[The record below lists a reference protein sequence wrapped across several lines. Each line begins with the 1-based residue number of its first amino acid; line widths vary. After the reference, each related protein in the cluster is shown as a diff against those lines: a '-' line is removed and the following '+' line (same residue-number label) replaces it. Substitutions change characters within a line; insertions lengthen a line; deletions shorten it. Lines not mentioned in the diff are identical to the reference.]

1 MLKTREPAVASDTPR
16 RSALFA
22 LGFRPFYLVASA
34 FAAISVLLWI
44 GSYSGVVPRVYGGD
58 PVWHAHEMIY
68 GYTVAV
74 IVGFL
79 FTAGRN
85 WSNEAT
91 PHGSLLAAFVLLWL
105 AGRILVLTPW
115 TMAAAFVNA
124 AFPVAAGIA
133 LAIPFWRSR
142 NSRNYFFV
150 GLLFLVGLLE
160 LAVHLAHAGVVTW
173 PARAGLRAV
182 LDVVRFCM
190 AVMGGRVSP
199 MFTNNAI
206 RGAGAAREPLL
217 ENLALG
223 SLIVLFVADVLQ
235 LPAYAVAAI
244 TAAATVCHAAR
255 LALWNPWRTAR
266 TPLVWILH
274 AAYAWI
280 VVHLAL
286 RTLSELSW
294 VADSLATHAL
304 TVGAIGSLTIGMMT
318 RTARGHTA
326 RPLVAGTSE
335 VVCFALVQAAAV
347 LRVFGAI
354 VAPSHYLAL
363 VVVSGLCWA
372 AAFGVYAV
380 TYWPVLTR
388 PRLDGKP
395 G

>member
-1 MLKTREPAVASDTPR
+1 LSSDTVHPLPLR
-16 RSALFA
+16 RFALFD
-22 LGFRPFYLVASA
+22 LGFRPFYLVASV
-34 FAAISVLLWI
+34 FAAVSVLLWV
-44 GSYSGVVPRVYGGD
+44 GSYAGVFPRVYRGD

-85 WSNEAT
+85 WSNRPT
-91 PHGSLLAAFVLLWL
+91 PQGSLLAALVLLWL
-105 AGRILVLTPW
+105 AGRVLVLSPW
-115 TMAAAFVNA
+115 TVAAAVVNA
-124 AFPVAAGIA
+124 AFPIAAAIA

-160 LAVHLAHAGVVTW
+160 LAVHLAHAGMMAW
-173 PARAGLRAV
+173 PARAGLRAGLDIV
-182 LDVVRFCM
+182 LFIM
-190 AVMGGRVSP
+190 AVMGGRVIP

-206 RGAGAAREPLL
+206 RGAGAARAAREPML
-217 ENLALG
+217 EKLALG
-223 SLIVLFVADVLQ
+223 LLIALLVADVVQ
-235 LPAYAVAAI
+235 LPGYGVAAI
-244 TAAATVCHAAR
+244 TAAATACHAAR
-255 LALWNPWRTAR
+255 LALWKPWRTLR

-274 AAYAWI
+274 AGYGWI
-280 VVHLAL
+280 VLHLAL

-335 VVCFALVQAAAV
+335 VVCFGLVQAAAV
-347 LRVFGAI
+347 LRVFGPMF
-354 VAPSHYLAL
+354 APSHYLAA
-363 VVVSGLCWA
+363 VVLSGVCWA
-372 AAFGVYAV
+372 GAFGVYAV
-380 TYWPVLTR
+380 AYWPVLAR
-388 PRLDGKP
+388 PRLDGTP